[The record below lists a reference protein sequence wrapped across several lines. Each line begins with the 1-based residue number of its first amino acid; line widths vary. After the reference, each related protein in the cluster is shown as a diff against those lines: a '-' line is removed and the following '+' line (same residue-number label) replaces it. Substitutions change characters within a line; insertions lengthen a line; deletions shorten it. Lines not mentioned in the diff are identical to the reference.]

1 MMRIARKV
9 TEPIKRRVQMM
20 VSRAVVNLVNDG
32 GAMQIVQ
39 VSMLADEVDDAEHFQ
54 PYGFTSSPPGG
65 SEAVVVFPQG
75 NRDHPIVVVVAD
87 RGSRFAGLAPKDS
100 ALYTD
105 KGNRVHVKSA
115 DGSIAVVPVDA
126 GLVHLGADVAADF
139 VALSAKVDAELA
151 AIKTAYDAHTHTH
164 GIGPGT
170 TAIPVPLIPAQS
182 STAATKA
189 KAT

>member
-105 KGNRVHVKSA
+105 AGNRVHVKSD
-115 DGSIAVVPVDA
+115 DGSIAAVPVDA
-126 GLVHLGADVAADF
+126 GLVHLGADAAAQF
-139 VALSAKVDAELA
+139 VALA
-151 AIKTAYDAHTHTH
+151 ADVKARLDKIQADFDAHTHTH

-170 TAIPVPLIPAQS
+170 TAVPVPLIGPLAPV
-182 STAATKA
+182 AATKV